1 MISGNVLWHPDRQTF
16 WARSA
21 WGQQRAGSGHRRSKC
36 HGSPSWTV
44 HPHLQGNIKISNIC
58 TKMLSP
64 VVLTV
69 QKWLNSRLK
78 LYAQVVGVQEGKVK
92 LQNNTADCHFGFT
105 ILQCGSQV
113 WHFYAQASTWGG
125 HISNT
130 YQNRGSQHHGKNTQ
144 DSLNC
149 LRWWFTQDFYFQI
162 LKLCHAARLS
172 SQTKLL
178 LS

>member
-92 LQNNTADCHFGFT
+92 LQNKKTLQTAILVSRYCNVGVKFDISMLKPQLEADTFPTHTRIGALNTMAKIPKIALT
-105 ILQCGSQV
+105 
-113 WHFYAQASTWGG
+113 A
-125 HISNT
+125 
-130 YQNRGSQHHGKNTQ
+130 
-144 DSLNC
+144 
-149 LRWWFTQDFYFQI
+149 
-162 LKLCHAARLS
+162 
-172 SQTKLL
+172 
-178 LS
+178 

>member
-1 MISGNVLWHPDRQTF
+1 MISGNVLWHPDRQTS

-69 QKWLNSRLK
+69 ALAVQKWLNSRLIAVRTGGRGARGESQTSK
-78 LYAQVVGVQEGKVK
+78 QKHCGHSATFHCY
-92 LQNNTADCHFGFT
+92 CHFGFT

-113 WHFYAQASTWGG
+113 WHFYAQASIWGG
-125 HISNT
+125 HF
-130 YQNRGSQHHGKNTQ
+130 QH
-144 DSLNC
+144 
-149 LRWWFTQDFYFQI
+149 I
-162 LKLCHAARLS
+162 PE
-172 SQTKLL
+172 
-178 LS
+178 

>member
-1 MISGNVLWHPDRQTF
+1 MISGNVLWHPDRQTS

-69 QKWLNSRLK
+69 ALAVQKWLNSRLIAVRTGGRGARGESETSK
-78 LYAQVVGVQEGKVK
+78 QTKNTVDTAQLFIVTATLVSRYCNVGVKFDISMLKPQFEV
-92 LQNNTADCHFGFT
+92 D
-105 ILQCGSQV
+105 
-113 WHFYAQASTWGG
+113 
-125 HISNT
+125 ISNT

-149 LRWWFTQDFYFQI
+149 LR
-162 LKLCHAARLS
+162 
-172 SQTKLL
+172 
-178 LS
+178 

>member
-1 MISGNVLWHPDRQTF
+1 MISGNVLWHLDRQTF

-92 LQNNTADCHFGFT
+92 LQNKHCGLPFWFHDTAMWESSLTFLC
-105 ILQCGSQV
+105 S
-113 WHFYAQASTWGG
+113 
-125 HISNT
+125 
-130 YQNRGSQHHGKNTQ
+130 
-144 DSLNC
+144 SLN
-149 LRWWFTQDFYFQI
+149 LRWTHFQHI
-162 LKLCHAARLS
+162 PE
-172 SQTKLL
+172 
-178 LS
+178 